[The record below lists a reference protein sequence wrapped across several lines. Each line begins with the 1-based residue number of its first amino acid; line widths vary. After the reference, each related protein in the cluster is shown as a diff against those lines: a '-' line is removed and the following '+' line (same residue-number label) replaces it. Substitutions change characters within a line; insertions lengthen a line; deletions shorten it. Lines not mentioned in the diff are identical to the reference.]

1 MAEIIEG
8 EFKEDTS
15 PKKTA
20 MQELKDKIA
29 VFKKLSLAWTV
40 ISLVFST
47 AFLVYS
53 IFSKFGNPVYRY
65 VSIAALGAYVL
76 IFVVLFVFAVLGKKK
91 KRMLLKTYKTGISV
105 FKAILN
111 VIHTVL
117 TIGVILSSIS
127 GSEISRT
134 ISLLVCIFTIVFA
147 VLTVVFKL
155 VTLILTNVI
164 PKLAKLGAQIAKEAV
179 DEKIKESKTLT
190 NIVSYV
196 KKRNLKSKEK
206 AAKKKEKAEKK
217 AEKMRLKEE
226 RKANGIESQT
236 ESSLITAEN
245 AAENSEN
252 NAEEKTESTKK
263 QTATER
269 KLDRLI
275 SELTLELQQNES
287 VQKELEELE
296 VPTLPKRKIG
306 LMKKREEV
314 KSRTAEDETIS
325 QIDETELK
333 AKAACDDLGG
343 RENKKTKR
351 FLRR

>member
-29 VFKKLSLAWTV
+29 VFKKLSLAWTI

-47 AFLVYS
+47 AFLIYS

-117 TIGVILSSIS
+117 TIGVILSSVS

-134 ISLLVCIFTIVFA
+134 ISLLVCIFTIIFA

-190 NIVSYV
+190 NIVSYA

-226 RKANGIESQT
+226 RKANGIASQT
-236 ESSLITAEN
+236 EDSLTVVDNTASNE
-245 AAENSEN
+245 AS
-252 NAEEKTESTKK
+252 NAEDMAASTKR
-263 QTATER
+263 QTLSER

-287 VQKELEELE
+287 VQKELEDLE

-314 KSRTAEDETIS
+314 KSRAVEDETIS
-325 QIDETELK
+325 QIDKTELK

-351 FLRR
+351 FSRR

>member
-8 EFKEDTS
+8 EFKEDTA

-29 VFKKLSLAWTV
+29 VFKKLSLAWTI

-47 AFLVYS
+47 AFLIYS

-117 TIGVILSSIS
+117 TIGVILSSVS

-134 ISLLVCIFTIVFA
+134 ISLLVCIFTIIFA

-190 NIVSYV
+190 NIVSYA

-217 AEKMRLKEE
+217 AEKLRLKEE
-226 RKANGIESQT
+226 KKASKSASQT
-236 ESSLITAEN
+236 EDSLTVVDN
-245 AAENSEN
+245 AAS
-252 NAEEKTESTKK
+252 NAEDMAASTKR
-263 QTATER
+263 QTLSER
-269 KLDRLI
+269 KFDRLVN
-275 SELTLELQQNES
+275 ELALELQQNES
-287 VQKELEELE
+287 AEKELEELE
-296 VPTLPKRKIG
+296 VPTLPKRKFG
-306 LMKKREEV
+306 LMKKREESKPSV
-314 KSRTAEDETIS
+314 ATAETIS
-325 QIDETELK
+325 KVDETELK
-333 AKAACDDLGG
+333 AKAACDDIDG
-343 RENKKTKR
+343 RENKKPKR

>member
-1 MAEIIEG
+1 M
-8 EFKEDTS
+8 
-15 PKKTA
+15 
-20 MQELKDKIA
+20 
-29 VFKKLSLAWTV
+29 
-40 ISLVFST
+40 
-47 AFLVYS
+47 
-53 IFSKFGNPVYRY
+53 
-65 VSIAALGAYVL
+65 
-76 IFVVLFVFAVLGKKK
+76 
-91 KRMLLKTYKTGISV
+91 
-105 FKAILN
+105 
-111 VIHTVL
+111 
-117 TIGVILSSIS
+117 
-127 GSEISRT
+127 
-134 ISLLVCIFTIVFA
+134 
-147 VLTVVFKL
+147 
-155 VTLILTNVI
+155 
-164 PKLAKLGAQIAKEAV
+164 
-179 DEKIKESKTLT
+179 
-190 NIVSYV
+190 

-226 RKANGIESQT
+226 RKANGIASQT

-252 NAEEKTESTKK
+252 NAEEKTKSTKK

-269 KLDRLI
+269 KFDRLI

-314 KSRTAEDETIS
+314 KSRAAEDETIS

>member
-8 EFKEDTS
+8 EFKEDTA

-29 VFKKLSLAWTV
+29 VFKKLSLAWTI

-117 TIGVILSSIS
+117 TIGVILSSVS

-134 ISLLVCIFTIVFA
+134 ISLLVCIFTIIFA

-190 NIVSYV
+190 NIVSYA

-226 RKANGIESQT
+226 RKASKSASQT
-236 ESSLITAEN
+236 EDSLTVVDNTA
-245 AAENSEN
+245 S
-252 NAEEKTESTKK
+252 NAEDMAESTKK

-287 VQKELEELE
+287 VQKELEDLE

-314 KSRTAEDETIS
+314 KSRAVEDETIS
-325 QIDETELK
+325 QIDKTELK

-351 FLRR
+351 FSRR

>member
-196 KKRNLKSKEK
+196 KKRNLKSKAK

-226 RKANGIESQT
+226 RKANGIASQT
-236 ESSLITAEN
+236 ESSLIT
-245 AAENSEN
+245 AENSEN

-314 KSRTAEDETIS
+314 KSRAAEDETIS

-343 RENKKTKR
+343 RGNKKTKR